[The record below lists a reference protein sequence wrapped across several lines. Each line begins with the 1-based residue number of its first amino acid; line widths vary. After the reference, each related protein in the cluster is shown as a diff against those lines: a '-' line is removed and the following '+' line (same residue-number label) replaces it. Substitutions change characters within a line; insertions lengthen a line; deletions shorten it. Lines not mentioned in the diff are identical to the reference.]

1 MSPTPPARAA
11 QNNYERESS
20 KGLHLTLNQKGSLME
35 NWTPETM
42 GSKGGKKSRRT
53 LTSKQAKD
61 MVKKRE
67 EKRKREA
74 ILREKARNR
83 SRSARGRV

>member
-1 MSPTPPARAA
+1 M
-11 QNNYERESS
+11 
-20 KGLHLTLNQKGSLME
+20 KKD

-42 GSKGGKKSRRT
+42 GRKGGKISRRT
-53 LTSKQAKD
+53 LTTEQARD

-67 EKRKREA
+67 EKRKQEA

-83 SRSARGRV
+83 SRSARGRL

>member
-1 MSPTPPARAA
+1 M
-11 QNNYERESS
+11 N
-20 KGLHLTLNQKGSLME
+20 

-42 GSKGGKKSRRT
+42 GSKGGKISRRT

-74 ILREKARNR
+74 ILKEKMKTRLR
-83 SRSARGRV
+83 STRGRSL